1 MEESAAVATDDDLE
15 RRVFGLETNVVGTT
29 KVLREL
35 IHRMT
40 LLTAA
45 VQYPGAVEQTDFEEM
60 LEALAELDA
69 LLTRI
74 SEFLPD
80 VGD

>member
-1 MEESAAVATDDDLE
+1 VLAGDAVLGD
-15 RRVFGLETNVVGTT
+15 
-29 KVLREL
+29 
-35 IHRMT
+35 
-40 LLTAA
+40 LTAA
-45 VQYPGAVEQTDFEEM
+45 VQYPGAVEQADFNEM
-60 LEALAELDA
+60 LEALAELDV